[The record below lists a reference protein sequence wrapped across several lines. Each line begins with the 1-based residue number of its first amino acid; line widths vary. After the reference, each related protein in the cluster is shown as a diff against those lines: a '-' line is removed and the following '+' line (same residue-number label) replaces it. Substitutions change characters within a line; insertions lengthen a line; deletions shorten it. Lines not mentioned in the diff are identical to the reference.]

1 MRRVLVSTLL
11 VVAAL
16 LLPFEPWPDAT
27 PDARAVDGA
36 AALTGAPSLT
46 DHVALTAKR
55 QTLTSDGGEHRT
67 VKARPR
73 LGLAVLFGF
82 SVLMAVATA
91 RRPRLST
98 RSRPALWRRPSLPL
112 RAPPALRLS

>member
-16 LLPFEPWPDAT
+16 LLPLEPWPDAT

-46 DHVALTAKR
+46 DHVALTTKR
-55 QTLTSDGGEHRT
+55 QTLTSDGVEHRT

-91 RRPRLST
+91 RRRRLSA
-98 RSRPALWRRPSLPL
+98 RPRPTLWHRPNLAL